1 MSLYTITSIVL
12 FIMLFIREKKFS
24 GYIAASAYHVMSREL
39 ENCVLR
45 HSRVFI
51 HTYIYKQ
58 PMLTKYRNY
67 NNFEKI
73 LCSYLRYT
81 ERILGVF
88 LLLLAVISSQLHKNP
103 RRKHWVK
110 EKSTKNNLGKQFAHH
125 FFGCTPSFLCC
136 FLPIFCL
143 LPPFSLLDFT

>member
-1 MSLYTITSIVL
+1 MCNNITVKQHSNHWVIQEVCHLHNGIFHSINLCHTFSIYSMTSLVL

-51 HTYIYKQ
+51 HTCIYKQ

-88 LLLLAVISSQLHKNP
+88 LLLLAVIS
-103 RRKHWVK
+103 
-110 EKSTKNNLGKQFAHH
+110 
-125 FFGCTPSFLCC
+125 
-136 FLPIFCL
+136 
-143 LPPFSLLDFT
+143 